1 MNARDGHGPDRPT
14 SVLPPGLGGV
24 VTSDVLSSALR
35 EATYDWLSR
44 LERLARQA
52 DEPSRA
58 ALAETELVRLTVG
71 WRALLVD
78 HEPDDDGHCRTCAP
92 RWRRNGWR
100 CSVWVSAHRYLVTA
114 DVSNPAGGRHALGSP
129 GLQSW

>member
-1 MNARDGHGPDRPT
+1 M
-14 SVLPPGLGGV
+14 
-24 VTSDVLSSALR
+24 TSDVLSSALR

-58 ALAETELVRLTVG
+58 ALAETELVRLTIG
-71 WRALLVD
+71 WRALLVE

-100 CSVWVSAHRYLVTA
+100 CSVWVSAHRYLVAA
-114 DVSNPAGGRHALGSP
+114 DPPGVEPGRHALAPRRGA
-129 GLQSW
+129 SW